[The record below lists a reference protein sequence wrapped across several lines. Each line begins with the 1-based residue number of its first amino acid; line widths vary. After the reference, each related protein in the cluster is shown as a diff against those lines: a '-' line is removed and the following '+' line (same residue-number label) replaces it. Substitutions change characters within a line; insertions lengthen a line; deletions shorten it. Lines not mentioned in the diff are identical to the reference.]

1 MLPRAKSL
9 SAVTGHGRSFEHQ
22 YYAKAAGVKMFA
34 IEDANAETRLR
45 PRAVM
50 AVAKLCPRMIMT
62 IITTTR

>member
-1 MLPRAKSL
+1 
-9 SAVTGHGRSFEHQ
+9 
-22 YYAKAAGVKMFA
+22 MFA

-50 AVAKLCPRMIMT
+50 AVSKLCPRMIMT